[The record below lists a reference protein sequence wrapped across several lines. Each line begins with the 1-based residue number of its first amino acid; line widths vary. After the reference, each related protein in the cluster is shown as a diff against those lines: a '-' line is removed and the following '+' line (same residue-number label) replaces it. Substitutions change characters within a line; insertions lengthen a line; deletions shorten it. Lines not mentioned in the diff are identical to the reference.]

1 MIFFRIF
8 AKNAI
13 KRVNNNNKM
22 DITGQLIKILPETTG
37 QGAKGPWIKQEFVI
51 ETKEQYPKKAC
62 FSVWGDK
69 VDILRK
75 FSMNDIVK
83 VSFNVE
89 SREHAATGR
98 WYTELR
104 AWRIDR
110 ASDEGGVS
118 APVPAYSNSTPAP
131 ASPLPTEN
139 TEGMTFSNEPANDL
153 PF

>member
-1 MIFFRIF
+1 
-8 AKNAI
+8 
-13 KRVNNNNKM
+13 M

-51 ETKEQYPKKAC
+51 ETKEQFPKKAC

-75 FSMNDIVK
+75 FSMSDMIK
-83 VSFNVE
+83 VSFNIE
-89 SREHAATGR
+89 SREHSTTGR

-110 ASDEGGVS
+110 ANDESSVS
-118 APVPAYSNSTPAP
+118 APVPAYSNSAPAP
-131 ASPLPTEN
+131 ASPRPTEN

>member
-1 MIFFRIF
+1 
-8 AKNAI
+8 
-13 KRVNNNNKM
+13 M

-75 FSMNDIVK
+75 FSMSDMVK
-83 VSFNVE
+83 VSFNIE
-89 SREHAATGR
+89 SREHNTTGR

-110 ASDEGGVS
+110 AGDEIGTP
-118 APVPAYSNSTPAP
+118 AQHTPAYSNSAPAP
-131 ASPLPTEN
+131 TSPPVAEN
-139 TEGMTFSNEPANDL
+139 TDGVTFSNEPANDL

>member
-1 MIFFRIF
+1 MSTVK
-8 AKNAI
+8 KNN
-13 KRVNNNNKM
+13 KKM

-51 ETKEQYPKKAC
+51 ETKEQYPKRAC

-75 FSMNDIVK
+75 FSMSDMVK
-83 VSFNVE
+83 VSFNIE
-89 SREHAATGR
+89 SREHQTTGR

-110 ASDEGGVS
+110 AGDEIGGHH
-118 APVPAYSNSTPAP
+118 APPPAYSNSAPAP
-131 ASPLPTEN
+131 VSPQPTEN
-139 TEGMTFSNEPANDL
+139 PEGVTFSNEPANDL

>member
-1 MIFFRIF
+1 MEL
-8 AKNAI
+8 
-13 KRVNNNNKM
+13 
-22 DITGQLIKILPETTG
+22 TGQLIKILPEATG

-51 ETKEQYPKKAC
+51 ETRDQYPKKAC

-69 VDILRK
+69 VDVLRK
-75 FSMNDIVK
+75 FAMSDIVK

-89 SREHAATGR
+89 SREHQTTGR

-110 ASDEGGVS
+110 AGDENNVHT
-118 APVPAYSNSTPAP
+118 PMPAYSNSAPAP
-131 ASPLPTEN
+131 ASPLPAEN
-139 TEGMTFSNEPANDL
+139 TEVVTFSNEPANDL

>member
-1 MIFFRIF
+1 
-8 AKNAI
+8 
-13 KRVNNNNKM
+13 M

-51 ETKEQYPKKAC
+51 ETKEQYPKRAC

-75 FSMNDIVK
+75 FSMSDMVK
-83 VSFNVE
+83 VSFNIE
-89 SREHAATGR
+89 SREHQTTGR

-110 ASDEGGVS
+110 AGDEAGYH
-118 APVPAYSNSTPAP
+118 APTPAYSNSAPAP
-131 ASPLPTEN
+131 VSPQPTEN
-139 TEGMTFSNEPANDL
+139 PEGVTFSNEPANDL

>member
-1 MIFFRIF
+1 
-8 AKNAI
+8 
-13 KRVNNNNKM
+13 M

-69 VDILRK
+69 VEILRK
-75 FSMNDIVK
+75 FSMNDMVK
-83 VSFNVE
+83 VSFNIE
-89 SREHAATGR
+89 SREHQTTGR

-110 ASDEGGVS
+110 ANDEMS
-118 APVPAYSNSTPAP
+118 APAHTPAYSNSAPVPSSPMPA
-131 ASPLPTEN
+131 EN
-139 TEGMTFSNEPANDL
+139 TVGMTFSNEPANDL

>member
-1 MIFFRIF
+1 MEL
-8 AKNAI
+8 
-13 KRVNNNNKM
+13 
-22 DITGQLIKILPETTG
+22 TGRLIKILPETTG
-37 QGAKGPWIKQEFVI
+37 QGVRGPWIKQEFVV
-51 ETKEQYPKKAC
+51 ETEGQYPKKAC

-75 FSMNDIVK
+75 FAMNDIVK

-89 SREHAATGR
+89 SREHQTTGR

-110 ASDEGGVS
+110 SETGG
-118 APVPAYSNSTPAP
+118 APAPMPAYSNSAPEPTMPRPA
-131 ASPLPTEN
+131 EN
-139 TEGMTFSNEPANDL
+139 TEGVTFSNEQADDL

>member
-1 MIFFRIF
+1 MLGISVFFRIF
-8 AKNAI
+8 AEIYAKN
-13 KRVNNNNKM
+13 NM

-69 VDILRK
+69 VEILRK
-75 FSMNDIVK
+75 FSMNDMVK

-89 SREHAATGR
+89 SREHQTTGR

-110 ASDEGGVS
+110 ASDEMGVS
-118 APVPAYSNSTPAP
+118 APMPAYSNSAPAP
-131 ASPLPTEN
+131 TSPMPSEN
-139 TEGMTFSNEPANDL
+139 TAGMTFSNEPANDL

>member
-1 MIFFRIF
+1 
-8 AKNAI
+8 
-13 KRVNNNNKM
+13 M

-51 ETKEQYPKKAC
+51 ETREQFPKKAC

-75 FSMNDIVK
+75 FSMSDMVK

-89 SREHAATGR
+89 SREHTATGR
-98 WYTELR
+98 CYTELR

-110 ASDEGGVS
+110 ADESGVS
-118 APVPAYSNSTPAP
+118 APIPAYSSSAPAP
-131 ASPLPTEN
+131 SSPRPAEN
-139 TEGMTFSNEPANDL
+139 TEGLTFSNEPANDL

>member
-1 MIFFRIF
+1 MEL
-8 AKNAI
+8 
-13 KRVNNNNKM
+13 
-22 DITGQLIKILPETTG
+22 TGQLIKILPEATG
-37 QGAKGPWIKQEFVI
+37 QGVRGPWIKQEFVI
-51 ETKEQYPKKAC
+51 ETKDQYPKKAC

-75 FSMNDIVK
+75 FGMNDMVK

-89 SREHAATGR
+89 SREHQTTGR

-110 ASDEGGVS
+110 AGDESGYS
-118 APVPAYSNSTPAP
+118 APMPAYSNSAP
-131 ASPLPTEN
+131 EPTIPKPVEN
-139 TEGMTFSNEPANDL
+139 TEGVTFSNEQADDL

>member
-1 MIFFRIF
+1 MEL
-8 AKNAI
+8 
-13 KRVNNNNKM
+13 
-22 DITGQLIKILPETTG
+22 TGELIKILPETTG
-37 QGAKGPWIKQEFVI
+37 QGVRGPWIKQEFVI
-51 ETKEQYPKKAC
+51 ETKDQYPKKAC

-75 FSMNDIVK
+75 FSMSDMVK

-89 SREHAATGR
+89 SREHQTTGR

-110 ASDEGGVS
+110 AGDESGAS
-118 APVPAYSNSTPAP
+118 APTPAYSNSAP
-131 ASPLPTEN
+131 EPTVPKSAEN
-139 TEGMTFSNEPANDL
+139 TEGMTFSNEQADDL